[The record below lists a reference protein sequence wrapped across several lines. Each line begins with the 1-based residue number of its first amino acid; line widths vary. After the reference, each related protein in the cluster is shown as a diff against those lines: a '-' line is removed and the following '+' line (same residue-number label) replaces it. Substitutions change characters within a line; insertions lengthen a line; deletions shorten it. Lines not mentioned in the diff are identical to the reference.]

1 MLLSLLV
8 FALFFLQKIRISL
21 FFYGNSP
28 FGRFFM
34 AWFIYLSCF
43 IVMKRLNRI
52 VKSTTAEMF
61 ALKEIRAEMNGAK
74 GICISKIYV
83 ILNKKPTNF
92 PNEMS

>member
-1 MLLSLLV
+1 
-8 FALFFLQKIRISL
+8 
-21 FFYGNSP
+21 
-28 FGRFFM
+28 
-34 AWFIYLSCF
+34 
-43 IVMKRLNRI
+43 MKRLNRI